1 MRLFHNL
8 NCKLKVNGE
17 INKIKCKMRTLTLN
31 IIMILLL
38 KKVGGNL
45 ASILVSV
52 CSGVYLS
59 KVEMAQGCL
68 NCSILV

>member
-1 MRLFHNL
+1 MQNE
-8 NCKLKVNGE
+8 N
-17 INKIKCKMRTLTLN
+17 TYLN

-59 KVEMAQGCL
+59 EVEMAQGRL
-68 NCSILV
+68 NCSILE